1 MSSHQKIRGLHGT
14 QTTEIYAQYQKYTE
28 EGPIQ
33 LWEVWRGFPEDW
45 TTVVSCS

>member
-14 QTTEIYAQYQKYTE
+14 QTTEIYAQYQKYME